1 MTYYD
6 RLRNRHDRHLYE
18 SPEDKEERFRRLM
31 ENQEISEQRD
41 LYKYDYYKEQEFRRL
56 LENQEISEQK
66 DLYKC
71 ECRKEE
77 GV

>member
-6 RLRNRHDRHLYE
+6 RIRNRHDRSIYE
-18 SPEDKEERFRRLM
+18 SPEEKEER
-31 ENQEISEQRD
+31 
-41 LYKYDYYKEQEFRRL
+41 FRRL

-66 DLYKC
+66 DLYKF

>member
-18 SPEDKEERFRRLM
+18 SPEEKGERFRRLM
-31 ENQEISEQRD
+31 ENQ
-41 LYKYDYYKEQEFRRL
+41 K
-56 LENQEISEQK
+56 ISEQK

-71 ECRKEE
+71 ESRKEE

>member
-6 RLRNRHDRHLYE
+6 RIRNWNDRNLYE
-18 SPEDKEERFRRLM
+18 SSEEKEERFRRLM
-31 ENQEISEQRD
+31 ENQEISEQ
-41 LYKYDYYKEQEFRRL
+41 
-56 LENQEISEQK
+56 K

-71 ECRKEE
+71 ESRKEE

>member
-6 RLRNRHDRHLYE
+6 RIRNRNDRSVYE
-18 SPEDKEERFRRLM
+18 SPEDKEERFKRLL

-41 LYKYDYYKEQEFRRL
+41 LYKYDCYKEQEFRRL
-56 LENQEISEQK
+56 LEKLKIS
-66 DLYKC
+66 
-71 ECRKEE
+71 KEE

>member
-1 MTYYD
+1 MTYYERLKNKYD
-6 RLRNRHDRHLYE
+6 RNIYC
-18 SPEDKEERFRRLM
+18 SPEEKEERFRR
-31 ENQEISEQRD
+31 
-41 LYKYDYYKEQEFRRL
+41 F

-71 ECRKEE
+71 ECGKEE

>member
-1 MTYYD
+1 MTYYG
-6 RLRNRHDRHLYE
+6 RIRNRHDRSIYE
-18 SPEDKEERFRRLM
+18 SPEEKEER
-31 ENQEISEQRD
+31 
-41 LYKYDYYKEQEFRRL
+41 FRRL

-66 DLYKC
+66 ELYKC

>member
-18 SPEDKEERFRRLM
+18 SPEEKDERFRRLM
-31 ENQEISEQRD
+31 ENQEISEQKE
-41 LYKYDYYKEQEFRRL
+41 LYNF
-56 LENQEISEQK
+56 
-66 DLYKC
+66 

>member
-6 RLRNRHDRHLYE
+6 RIRNQKDRSIYE
-18 SPEDKEERFRRLM
+18 SPEEKDERFRRL
-31 ENQEISEQRD
+31 
-41 LYKYDYYKEQEFRRL
+41 
-56 LENQEISEQK
+56 LERQEISEQK

-71 ECRKEE
+71 ECREEE

>member
-6 RLRNRHDRHLYE
+6 RIKNRNDRSIYE
-18 SPEDKEERFRRLM
+18 SPEEKEE
-31 ENQEISEQRD
+31 
-41 LYKYDYYKEQEFRRL
+41 KFRRL
-56 LENQEISEQK
+56 LERQEFSEQK

>member
-6 RLRNRHDRHLYE
+6 RIRNRKDRSIYE
-18 SPEDKEERFRRLM
+18 SPEEKDER
-31 ENQEISEQRD
+31 
-41 LYKYDYYKEQEFRRL
+41 FRRL
-56 LENQEISEQK
+56 LENQEFLKQK

-77 GV
+77 QEV

>member
-1 MTYYD
+1 MTYYE
-6 RLRNRHDRHLYE
+6 RLKNRHDRHLYE
-18 SPEDKEERFRRLM
+18 SLEEKEERF
-31 ENQEISEQRD
+31 I
-41 LYKYDYYKEQEFRRL
+41 RL

>member
-6 RLRNRHDRHLYE
+6 RIRNRNDRSIYE
-18 SPEDKEERFRRLM
+18 SPEEKDERFRRLL
-31 ENQEISEQRD
+31 ER
-41 LYKYDYYKEQEFRRL
+41 QEFL
-56 LENQEISEQK
+56 KEK

>member
-18 SPEDKEERFRRLM
+18 SSEEKEERF
-31 ENQEISEQRD
+31 
-41 LYKYDYYKEQEFRRL
+41 KRL

-66 DLYKC
+66 ELYKF

>member
-1 MTYYD
+1 MIYYD
-6 RLRNRHDRHLYE
+6 RIRNRKDRSLYE
-18 SPEDKEERFRRLM
+18 SPEEKEER
-31 ENQEISEQRD
+31 
-41 LYKYDYYKEQEFRRL
+41 FRRL

-66 DLYKC
+66 DLYKF

>member
-6 RLRNRHDRHLYE
+6 RIRNRNDRSLYE
-18 SPEDKEERFRRLM
+18 SPEEKDERFRRLM
-31 ENQEISEQRD
+31 ENQETSR
-41 LYKYDYYKEQEFRRL
+41 
-56 LENQEISEQK
+56 QK
-66 DLYKC
+66 DLYKF

>member
-6 RLRNRHDRHLYE
+6 RLRNRHDRNMYE
-18 SPEDKEERFRRLM
+18 SSEEKEER
-31 ENQEISEQRD
+31 
-41 LYKYDYYKEQEFRRL
+41 FRRL

-66 DLYKC
+66 ELYKF